1 MIYPIG
7 FIIGPVEDIAK
18 ELIKRLDLRR
28 REHDGYFVIVL
39 LTDTLLLCLGLV
51 FTTQQPTTSLDRRH
65 PLRSPSAPSTTTGRQ
80 PFQRH
85 NRLFGSEQ

>member
-65 PLRSPSAPSTTTGRQ
+65 PLRSPSRSGRY
-80 PFQRH
+80 PNAGGAYNPNH
-85 NRLFGSEQ
+85 KGSGV